1 MFHIAIFL
9 APNSAKLQIALSTTL
24 GFQEEVFTPSL
35 PLNASTSVRI
45 EAVGRDVFVLFNNSL
60 VAFKTTQG
68 DRIAAQNATLLVS
81 DPWYPPAPATISG
94 FSMTAITALSSRPAR
109 NFSGLLSTG
118 IAYEK
123 TRVPANYSLSFDINP
138 KGTLPSPSSILHYT
152 KDNTNNGR
160 LPGTTF

>member
-60 VAFKTTQG
+60 VAFMTTQG

-94 FSMTAITALSSRPAR
+94 FSMTAITALSSRPLAQF
-109 NFSGLLSTG
+109 NGVVSLGS
-118 IAYEK
+118 AYEK
-123 TRVPANYSLSFDINP
+123 TFVPQDYALSFNFTPLSTSFGIP
-138 KGTLPSPSSILHYT
+138 QGVIQYSYVTSGAFLGVLC
-152 KDNTNNGR
+152 
-160 LPGTTF
+160 